1 MARAGDP
8 AYPEK
13 VWRRFLELV
22 DEELPERR
30 KLVLVGG
37 AAISLRY
44 ARRHDTGDMD
54 SITSTRDTVLWNAI
68 QRARRRLKA
77 ELGLEKAPPVGTPGG
92 AFDPPENYEERL
104 EQILPTLMKLR
115 VYVPERHDLALM
127 KTSRGLGRDTEALLA
142 MHKAEPFQLAT
153 LIERYRETQ
162 AVFVGDPRRLRLN
175 FLTLVSTLFGH
186 EKSVELEDRGLV

>member
-1 MARAGDP
+1 MASGSDP

-44 ARRHDTGDMD
+44 ARRHNTRDMD
-54 SITSTRDTVLWNAI
+54 SATSGDNVLWNAI

-77 ELGLEKAPPVGTPGG
+77 ELGLEKAPPVGTTGG
-92 AFDPPENYEERL
+92 VLDPPENYEDRL
-104 EQILPTLMKLR
+104 EQILPTLAKLR
-115 VYVPERHDLALM
+115 VFVPERHDLAIM
-127 KTSRGLGRDTEALLA
+127 KTSRMQGRDAEAIRA
-142 MHKAEPFQLAT
+142 MHEAEPFRLQT
-153 LIERYRETQ
+153 LVERYEEACR
-162 AVFVGDPRRLRLN
+162 VFVGNPRRLRLN
-175 FLTLVSTLFGH
+175 FLSLVSTLFGH
-186 EKSVELEDRGLV
+186 EKSVELEERGLV